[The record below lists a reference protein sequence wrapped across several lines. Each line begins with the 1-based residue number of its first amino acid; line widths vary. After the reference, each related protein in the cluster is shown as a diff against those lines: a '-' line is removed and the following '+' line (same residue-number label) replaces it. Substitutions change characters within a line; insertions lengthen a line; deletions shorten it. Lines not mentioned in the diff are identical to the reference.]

1 MNTQRFNHLF
11 SLAKSAK
18 QSLDARGFLQRNKL
32 PRVTPAEHAWLTKHH
47 PTMARFTRLFE
58 YDPKE
63 YIEDVNRAASA
74 QRPRVTEI
82 WVGARSLSCIPGES
96 AEHES
101 EGLSASQMEQEDAA
115 ETTMMQTML
124 YHDADSGQPM
134 IEDDETG
141 ELRPVRIGDIVQVV
155 PSKQMVSHRL
165 HWKTKKPLIHMSGLT
180 DDLDQLFLEEGD
192 DPRHQEDMS
201 AYGSDH
207 KWSDRFSANSLLE
220 EEFLSGASKPR
231 RSPVSASDL
240 DRQHDARMGKIGK
253 QDATRGLVI
262 NNDRYVIANSAPSME
277 DYRPQPDEMAIR
289 RSAQMIAIRMIEK
302 KPEWKHRLLEL
313 TDQAA
318 DYLMS
323 EYRDVRYDDEGA
335 MVDGCFL
342 AKADYF
348 EAVDRNKALLDKAVK
363 GPKRAPSKV
372 DWDKVRDHPDHVAEI
387 RRRKL
392 EAERNRMKAQLVIR

>member
-58 YDPKE
+58 YEPKE

-124 YHDADSGQPM
+124 YHDADSGQAM

-141 ELRPVRIGDIVQVV
+141 ELRPVRIGDIVQIV
-155 PSKQMVSHRL
+155 PSKRMVSRRRN
-165 HWKTKKPLIHMSGLT
+165 WKTGKYRKGTWLDKSTFDDMNVEGLT

-207 KWSDRFSANSLLE
+207 RWSDRFAANSE
-220 EEFLSGASKPR
+220 
-231 RSPVSASDL
+231 L
-240 DRQHDARMGKIGK
+240 DQKFHEGGVM
-253 QDATRGLVI
+253 
-262 NNDRYVIANSAPSME
+262 ANTAME
-277 DYRPQPDEMAIR
+277 DTRWQPDDLTVR
-289 RSAQMIAIRMIEK
+289 RLAQNLAAKIIERR
-302 KPEWKHRLLEL
+302 PEWANQLLSL
-313 TDQAA
+313 TDEAEERLRA
-318 DYLMS
+318 MG
-323 EYRDVRYDDEGA
+323 RDVRFSEDGVLIEGYFMGKQEYYGTLDANKHALDRALSRKIVVEKKFAGDERPRRFA
-335 MVDGCFL
+335 R
-342 AKADYF
+342 AKDIPQA
-348 EAVDRNKALLDKAVK
+348 
-363 GPKRAPSKV
+363 V
-372 DWDKVRDHPDHVAEI
+372 DWDKVRDHPDHIAEI